1 MNAIQ
6 KINKIN
12 QKELENNVS
21 DSASW
26 HADYKDTSYIY
37 IGFLPFDLNEMDIVK
52 IFSQYGIP
60 THINLIKD
68 KETGK
73 SRGFCY
79 LKYEDYRSCVLAI
92 DNFNG
97 IQLRDKKIKVDHVYY
112 YLKDGQDEHD
122 FIIDYTKAERELK
135 EIEDDSKNK
144 ETRLIEDKHAPEDPM
159 AEYVKSKEDGEF
171 VDPMASY
178 LKNKGD
184 DDDEFIDPMAAY
196 IESNEGKRRSDSHRR
211 RHRHRRE
218 RSRDRSSRDKSP
230 SRRRHR
236 DKSSSSRS
244 HKDKS
249 PSSRT
254 NREKSSTSHR
264 NRDRSLV
271 DDREIQKTQNN
282 Q

>member
-1 MNAIQ
+1 MNSIQ

-112 YLKDGQDEHD
+112 HLKDGQNEDD
-122 FIIDYTKAERELK
+122 FIVDYTEAERELK

-144 ETRLIEDKHAPEDPM
+144 ETRLIENKSAPEDPM
-159 AEYVKSKEDGEF
+159 AEYVKSKDDEF
-171 VDPMASY
+171 VDPMESY

-184 DDDEFIDPMAAY
+184 DDDDFTDPMAAY
-196 IESNEGKRRSDSHRR
+196 IKSNEGKHKTSRHK
-211 RHRHRRE
+211 HRHRYRSE
-218 RSRDRSSRDKSP
+218 RSRDRSSREKSP
-230 SRRRHR
+230 SGRSHR
-236 DKSSSSRS
+236 DKSSTSRS
-244 HKDKS
+244 HRDKS
-249 PSSRT
+249 PSSRSD
-254 NREKSSTSHR
+254 KSSTSYR
-264 NRDRSLV
+264 NRDSRLV
-271 DDREIQKTQNN
+271 DDEEI
-282 Q
+282 

>member
-79 LKYEDYRSCVLAI
+79 LKYEDYKSCVLAI

-97 IQLRDKKIKVDHVYY
+97 TQLRDKKIKVDHVYY
-112 YLKDGQDEHD
+112 YLKDGQDERD
-122 FIIDYTKAERELK
+122 FIIDYSEAERELK
-135 EIEDDSKNK
+135 DVEDDSKNK
-144 ETRLIEDKHAPEDPM
+144 ETKLIKGKSAPDDPMTKYVKSQDDHDEFDDPM
-159 AEYVKSKEDGEF
+159 ANYLANKGDENDEF
-171 VDPMASY
+171 MDPMATYIGS
-178 LKNKGD
+178 KD
-184 DDDEFIDPMAAY
+184 DKHK
-196 IESNEGKRRSDSHRR
+196 SSRHKH
-211 RHRHRRE
+211 RHRHRSE
-218 RSRDRSSRDKSP
+218 RSRDRSSREKGSRDKSP
-230 SRRRHR
+230 SRRSHR
-236 DKSSSSRS
+236 DKSPSRRS
-244 HKDKS
+244 HREKS
-249 PSSRT
+249 PSS
-254 NREKSSTSHR
+254 HR
-264 NRDRSLV
+264 HRDRILA
-271 DDREIQKTQNN
+271 DDKEIQRTH
-282 Q
+282 